1 MCQAMGGSRDRKIE
15 SFMEA
20 AGLRDWVI
28 GVEEIG
34 SLPERLA
41 ELEAQKSGGDF
52 GEQSRR
58 CNRQAGRATPWMT
71 QT

>member
-1 MCQAMGGSRDRKIE
+1 MGRKVLGGSRDRKTE

-20 AGLRDWVI
+20 AGMRDWVI

-34 SLPERLA
+34 SLPERRRSWTP
-41 ELEAQKSGGDF
+41 KSAGDF

-58 CNRQAGRATPWMT
+58 RNRQIAEQRRG
-71 QT
+71 